1 MHADKWGPLGSVF
14 TALCCLG
21 AAPVIAALS
30 AVGLGFLVNDLI
42 LIPLLVLFL
51 GVTIWAL
58 RRDRPRHGRAG
69 PEGLAW
75 AAAVATVGGLW
86 ISAVVVGAG
95 LTLLIAASLWNWKL
109 VRSRRTVDP
118 KTVEA

>member
-1 MHADKWGPLGSVF
+1 MSSP
-14 TALCCLG
+14 
-21 AAPVIAALS
+21 PS
-30 AVGLGFLVNDLI
+30 AVWGSRRSSTLFRRWAWGFLVNDLI

-58 RRDRPRHGRAG
+58 RRDRPRHDRAG
-69 PEGLAW
+69 PEALAW
-75 AAAVATVGGLW
+75 AAALATVGGLW

-95 LTLLIAASLWNWKL
+95 LALLIAASVWNWKL